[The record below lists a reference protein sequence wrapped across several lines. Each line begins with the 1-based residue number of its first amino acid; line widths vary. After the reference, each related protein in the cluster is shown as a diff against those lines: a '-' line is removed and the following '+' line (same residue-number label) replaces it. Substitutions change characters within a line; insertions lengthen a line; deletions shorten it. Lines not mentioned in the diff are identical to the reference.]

1 MVYIIFKRVPSHTIN
16 MLKGM
21 LRAFTLGKAFKLPP
35 PTQTEHQWIDDA
47 YLFAASFA
55 LLVLLFLSPF
65 PMYVYRH
72 IMWAY
77 DVVFSTFYILFPKLS
92 NRLFTKSFLEKFETI
107 PKSASKSQKVLGLVL
122 VMGAQN
128 EGCHLTYYRMMD
140 KINRKMKLQ
149 HNITVVWEVNR
160 WVS

>member
-1 MVYIIFKRVPSHTIN
+1 
-16 MLKGM
+16 
-21 LRAFTLGKAFKLPP
+21 
-35 PTQTEHQWIDDA
+35 
-47 YLFAASFA
+47 
-55 LLVLLFLSPF
+55 
-65 PMYVYRH
+65 
-72 IMWAY
+72 MWAY

-160 WVS
+160 WVSIK